1 MKIIKLLI
9 IFIILFSI
17 QLFSND
23 KIDIEDGHY
32 GEEFWDGDTFVQKTV
47 DASNLNENKI
57 KAFID
62 GEWQEFE
69 LTNFPEIFMS
79 WNIKER
85 VGALDGI
92 IKGEMPNLEGP
103 HNAIVAT
110 HGYRRE
116 DTKFRVNNAIKG
128 CGFLPK
134 REKIKEI
141 NLMLAETDTMH
152 FTKKLEIL
160 TGMYEKADSLFDLNK
175 QISLELYAN
184 PERGTQTF
192 LNQMTNPTSVL
203 VFMAIPTFKLKT
215 IAYLLH
221 PENPDL
227 TDYEKDVVEYINRI
241 HSYFHGEFSQDFIA
255 VIYNVIEVYNS
266 SPGNENG
273 RGTLIV
279 P

>member
-1 MKIIKLLI
+1 MKILKFVV
-9 IFIILFSI
+9 IFSVLFSI
-17 QLFSND
+17 QLLANE
-23 KIDIEDGHY
+23 IIEIEDGHF
-32 GEEFWDGDTFVQKTV
+32 GEAFWDGNTFVQKTV
-47 DASNLNENKI
+47 DASKLDENKI
-57 KAFID
+57 SAYVD

-69 LTNFPEIFMS
+69 LTNFPEIFMT
-79 WNIKER
+79 WNIKARIETL
-85 VGALDGI
+85 AGI

-110 HGYRRE
+110 YGYRRE
-116 DTKFRVNNAIKG
+116 DSRFRVNNAIKG

-141 NLMLAETDTMH
+141 NRMLAETDTLH
-152 FTKKLEIL
+152 FMKKLEIL

-203 VFMAIPTFKLKT
+203 VYMAIPTFKLKT
-215 IAYLLH
+215 ITYLLH
-221 PENPDL
+221 PGNPDL
-227 TDYEKDVVEYINRI
+227 TEYEKDVIEYINRI
-241 HSYFHGEFSQDFIA
+241 HSYFHGQFSKEFIA
-255 VIYNVIEVYNS
+255 VIYNVVEVYNS

-273 RGTLIV
+273 RGSLIV

>member
-1 MKIIKLLI
+1 MLAKEKIEV
-9 IFIILFSI
+9 
-17 QLFSND
+17 
-23 KIDIEDGHY
+23 EDGHY
-32 GEEFWDGDTFVQKTV
+32 GEAFWDGNTFVQRCV
-47 DASNLNENKI
+47 DASKLDENKI
-57 KAFID
+57 SAFVD

-69 LTNFPEIFMS
+69 LINLPEMFMS
-79 WNIKER
+79 WDIKER
-85 VGALDGI
+85 FGTLEGI
-92 IKGEMPNLEGP
+92 AKGEMPKLEGP

-110 HGYRRE
+110 YGYRRE
-116 DTKFRVNNAIKG
+116 DSRFRVNNAIKG

-141 NLMLAETDTMH
+141 NQMLAETDTLH
-152 FTKKLEIL
+152 FMKKLEIL

-184 PERGTQTF
+184 PKRGTQTF
-192 LNQMTNPTSVL
+192 LNQMTDPTSVL

-227 TDYEKDVVEYINRI
+227 NDYEKDVIKYINSI
-241 HSYFHGEFSQDFIA
+241 HSYFHGEFSQEFIA

-266 SPGNENG
+266 SPGNKNG

>member
-1 MKIIKLLI
+1 MKIIKL
-9 IFIILFSI
+9 FVILFILFGI
-17 QLFSND
+17 QLFAIE
-23 KIDIEDGHY
+23 KIEIEDGHY
-32 GEEFWDGDTFVQKTV
+32 GEALWDGNTFVHKTV

-57 KAFID
+57 KAFVD

-85 VGALDGI
+85 LAALEGI
-92 IKGEMPNLEGP
+92 KKGEMPNLEGP
-103 HNAIVAT
+103 HNAIIAT
-110 HGYRRE
+110 CGYRRE
-116 DTKFRVNNAIKG
+116 DSRFRVNNAIKG

-141 NLMLAETDTMH
+141 NLMLAETDTMN
-152 FTKKLEIL
+152 FMKKLDIL

-192 LNQMTNPTSVL
+192 LNQMTDPTSVL

-215 IAYLLH
+215 ISYLLH
-221 PENPDL
+221 PDNPDL
-227 TDYEKDVVEYINRI
+227 NDYEKDVVEYINRI
-241 HSYFHGEFSQDFIA
+241 HSYFHGEFSKEFIA

-266 SPGNENG
+266 SPGNRNG

>member
-1 MKIIKLLI
+1 MKFVKTLVVISLLV
-9 IFIILFSI
+9 LFSCTKL
-17 QLFSND
+17 QND
-23 KIDIEDGHY
+23 GGF
-32 GEEFWDGDTFVQKTV
+32 GEELWDGNTFVHKTV
-47 DASNLNENKI
+47 DASNLDENII
-57 KAFID
+57 KAFVD

-69 LTNFPEIFMS
+69 LTNFPEIFMN

-85 VGALDGI
+85 KATLERI
-92 IKGEMPNLEGP
+92 TKGEMPKLEGP

-110 HGYRRE
+110 YGYRRE
-116 DTKFRVNNAIKG
+116 DTRFRVNNAIKG

-134 REKIKEI
+134 RDKIKEI

-152 FTKKLEIL
+152 FMKKLEIL
-160 TGMYEKADSLFDLNK
+160 TGMYENADSLFDLNK
-175 QISLELYAN
+175 HISLELYAN

-192 LNQMTNPTSVL
+192 LNQMTDPTSVL

-221 PENPDL
+221 PDNPDL
-227 TDYEKDVVEYINRI
+227 NDYEKDVVEYINRI
-241 HSYFHGEFSQDFIA
+241 HSYFHGEFSKEFIA
-255 VIYNVIEVYNS
+255 VVYNVVEVYNS
-266 SPGNENG
+266 SPGNDNG

>member
-1 MKIIKLLI
+1 MKILKLVV
-9 IFIILFSI
+9 ILVVFFST
-17 QLFSND
+17 QLLAKE
-23 KIDIEDGHY
+23 KIEIEDGHY
-32 GEEFWDGDTFVQKTV
+32 GEAFWDGNTFVQRCV
-47 DASNLNENKI
+47 DASKLDENKI
-57 KAFID
+57 TAFVD
-62 GEWQEFE
+62 GAWQEFE
-69 LTNFPEIFMS
+69 LTNFPDMFMS
-79 WNIKER
+79 WSIKER
-85 VGALDGI
+85 LGTLERI
-92 IKGEMPNLEGP
+92 TKGERPNLEGP

-110 HGYRRE
+110 YGYRRE
-116 DTKFRVNNAIKG
+116 DSRFRVNNAIKG

-141 NLMLAETDTMH
+141 NLMLAETDTLH
-152 FTKKLEIL
+152 FMKKLEIL
-160 TGMYEKADSLFDLNK
+160 TGMYENADSIFDLNK
-175 QISLELYAN
+175 QVSLELYAS

-192 LNQMTNPTSVL
+192 LNQMTDPTSVM

-227 TDYEKDVVEYINRI
+227 TDYEKDVIEYINSI
-241 HSYFHGEFSQDFIA
+241 HSYFHGEFSQEFIA

-266 SPGNENG
+266 SPGNNNG

>member
-1 MKIIKLLI
+1 MKLVKMLI
-9 IFIILFSI
+9 IIGLLVVFGCTNSQNTGGFGE
-17 QLFSND
+17 QL
-23 KIDIEDGHY
+23 
-32 GEEFWDGDTFVQKTV
+32 WDGNTFVQKTV
-47 DASNLNENKI
+47 DASKLSEDKI
-57 KAFID
+57 SAFVD

-69 LTNFPEIFMS
+69 LTNFPEIFMT
-79 WNIKER
+79 WNIKTRIETL
-85 VGALDGI
+85 AGI

-110 HGYRRE
+110 YGYRRE
-116 DTKFRVNNAIKG
+116 DSRFRVNNAIKG

-141 NLMLAETDTMH
+141 NEMLAETDTLH
-152 FTKKLEIL
+152 FMKKLEIL

-203 VFMAIPTFKLKT
+203 VYMAIPTFKLKT
-215 IAYLLH
+215 ITYLLH

-227 TDYEKDVVEYINRI
+227 TEYEKDVIEYINRI
-241 HSYFHGEFSQDFIA
+241 HSYFHGQFSKEFIA
-255 VIYNVIEVYNS
+255 VIYNVVEVYNS

-273 RGTLIV
+273 RGSLIV

>member
-1 MKIIKLLI
+1 MKAVKLI
-9 IFIILFSI
+9 IVLGLIIST
-17 QLFSND
+17 QLFANE
-23 KIDIEDGHY
+23 KIEVEDGHY
-32 GEEFWDGDTFVQKTV
+32 GEAFWDGNTFVQKCV
-47 DASNLNENKI
+47 DSSKLEDNI
-57 KAFID
+57 ISAFVD

-69 LTNFPEIFMS
+69 LTDFPEMFMT
-79 WNIKER
+79 WNVKER
-85 VGALDGI
+85 IGTLEGI

-116 DTKFRVNNAIKG
+116 DSRFEVNNAIKG

-134 REKIKEI
+134 RGKIKEI
-141 NLMLAETDTMH
+141 NQMLAYTDTLH
-152 FTKKLEIL
+152 FLKKLEIL

-192 LNQMTNPTSVL
+192 LNQMTDPTSVM

-221 PENPDL
+221 PENPEL

-241 HSYFHGEFSQDFIA
+241 HSYFHGEFSQEFIA
-255 VIYNVIEVYNS
+255 VIYNVVEVYNS
-266 SPGNENG
+266 SPGNKNG
-273 RGTLIV
+273 RGTLLV

>member
-1 MKIIKLLI
+1 MKLVKMLI
-9 IFIILFSI
+9 IFSLLVIFGCTKSQNNGGFGE
-17 QLFSND
+17 QL
-23 KIDIEDGHY
+23 
-32 GEEFWDGDTFVQKTV
+32 WDGDTFVQKTV
-47 DASNLNENKI
+47 DASKLDEDKI
-57 KAFID
+57 SAFVD
-62 GEWQEFE
+62 GKWQEFE
-69 LTNFPEIFMS
+69 LTNFPEIFMN
-79 WNIKER
+79 WNIKAR
-85 VGALDGI
+85 IGTLAGI
-92 IKGEMPNLEGP
+92 IKGEMPKLEGP

-110 HGYRRE
+110 YGYRRE

-141 NLMLAETDTMH
+141 NQMLAETDTLH
-152 FTKKLEIL
+152 FMEKLEIL
-160 TGMYEKADSLFDLNK
+160 TGMYEKADSIFDLNK

-192 LNQMTNPTSVL
+192 LNQMTDPTSVM

-221 PENPDL
+221 PENPEL

-241 HSYFHGEFSQDFIA
+241 HSYFHGEFSKEFIA
-255 VIYNVIEVYNS
+255 VIYNIVEVYNS

-273 RGTLIV
+273 RGSLIV

>member
-1 MKIIKLLI
+1 MRIIKLVVILVV
-9 IFIILFSI
+9 LFST
-17 QLFSND
+17 QLLAKE
-23 KIDIEDGHY
+23 KIEVEDGHY
-32 GEEFWDGDTFVQKTV
+32 GEAFWDENTFVQRCV
-47 DASNLNENKI
+47 DASKLDENKI
-57 KAFID
+57 SAFVD

-69 LTNFPEIFMS
+69 LINLPEMFMS
-79 WNIKER
+79 WNIKARIGTLE
-85 VGALDGI
+85 GI
-92 IKGEMPNLEGP
+92 TKGEMPKLEGP

-110 HGYRRE
+110 YGYRRE
-116 DTKFRVNNAIKG
+116 DSRFKVNNAIKG

-141 NLMLAETDTMH
+141 NQMLAETDTLH
-152 FTKKLEIL
+152 FMKKLEIL

-192 LNQMTNPTSVL
+192 LNQMTNPTSVM

-227 TDYEKDVVEYINRI
+227 DDYEKDVIKYINSI
-241 HSYFHGEFSQDFIA
+241 HSYFHGEFSQEFIA

-266 SPGNENG
+266 SPGNKNG

>member
-1 MKIIKLLI
+1 MKIIKLVVILI
-9 IFIILFSI
+9 VLFSI
-17 QLFSND
+17 QLLAKE
-23 KIDIEDGHY
+23 KIEIEDGHY
-32 GEEFWDGDTFVQKTV
+32 GEAFWDGNTFVQRCV
-47 DASNLNENKI
+47 DASKLDENKI
-57 KAFID
+57 SAFVD

-85 VGALDGI
+85 LATLEEI
-92 IKGEMPNLEGP
+92 TKGERPNLEGP

-110 HGYRRE
+110 YGYRRE
-116 DTKFRVNNAIKG
+116 DSRFRVNNAIKG

-141 NLMLAETDTMH
+141 NRMLAETDTLH
-152 FTKKLEIL
+152 FMKKLEIL

-184 PERGTQTF
+184 PKRGTQTF
-192 LNQMTNPTSVL
+192 LNQMTNPTSVF
-203 VFMAIPTFKLKT
+203 VYMAIPTFKLKT

-227 TDYEKDVVEYINRI
+227 NDYERDVIEYINSI
-241 HSYFHGEFSQDFIA
+241 HSYFHGEFSQEFIA

-266 SPGNENG
+266 SPGNNNG

>member
-1 MKIIKLLI
+1 MRMIKFVVILGV
-9 IFIILFSI
+9 LFST
-17 QLFSND
+17 QLLAKE
-23 KIDIEDGHY
+23 KIEIEDGHY
-32 GEEFWDGDTFVQKTV
+32 GEAFWDGNTFVQRCV
-47 DASNLNENKI
+47 DASKLDENKI
-57 KAFID
+57 TAFVD

-69 LTNFPEIFMS
+69 LTNFPEMFMN

-85 VGALDGI
+85 ESTLERI
-92 IKGEMPNLEGP
+92 TKGEMPKLEGP

-110 HGYRRE
+110 YGYRRE
-116 DTKFRVNNAIKG
+116 DTGFRVNNAIKG

-141 NLMLAETDTMH
+141 NIMLAETDTLH
-152 FTKKLEIL
+152 FMKKLEIL
-160 TGMYEKADSLFDLNK
+160 TEMYEKADSLFDLNK
-175 QISLELYAN
+175 HVSLELYAN

-227 TDYEKDVVEYINRI
+227 NDYEKDVVEYINLI
-241 HSYFHGEFSQDFIA
+241 HSYFHGEFNQEFIA
-255 VIYNVIEVYNS
+255 VIYNVVEVYNS
-266 SPGNENG
+266 SPGNKNG

>member
-1 MKIIKLLI
+1 MKIIKL
-9 IFIILFSI
+9 FVVFVMLFSI
-17 QLFSND
+17 QLFANE
-23 KIDIEDGHY
+23 KIEIEDGHY
-32 GEEFWDGDTFVQKTV
+32 GEAFWDGNTFVHKTV
-47 DASNLNENKI
+47 DASNLAENKI
-57 KAFID
+57 KAFVD

-85 VGALDGI
+85 LASLEGI
-92 IKGEMPNLEGP
+92 TKGEMPNLEGP
-103 HNAIVAT
+103 HNAIIAT
-110 HGYRRE
+110 YGYRRE
-116 DTKFRVNNAIKG
+116 DSRFRVNNAIKG

-152 FTKKLEIL
+152 FMKKLEIL
-160 TGMYEKADSLFDLNK
+160 TGMYENADSLFDLNK

-192 LNQMTNPTSVL
+192 LNQMTDPTSVL
-203 VFMAIPTFKLKT
+203 VFMSIPTFKLKT

-221 PENPDL
+221 PDNPDL
-227 TDYEKDVVEYINRI
+227 NDYEKDVVEYINRI
-241 HSYFHGEFSQDFIA
+241 HSYFHGEFSKEFIA
-255 VIYNVIEVYNS
+255 VIYNVVEVYNS
-266 SPGNENG
+266 SPGNKNG

>member
-1 MKIIKLLI
+1 MKIINLLVVLGILLI
-9 IFIILFSI
+9 LSCNNQDVGGFGE
-17 QLFSND
+17 QL
-23 KIDIEDGHY
+23 
-32 GEEFWDGDTFVQKTV
+32 WDGETFTHKTV
-47 DASNLNENKI
+47 DASKLDKNNI
-57 KAFID
+57 KAYVD
-62 GEWQEFE
+62 GKWQEFE
-69 LTNFPEIFMS
+69 LINLPEIFMT

-85 VGALDGI
+85 INTLERI
-92 IKGEMPNLEGP
+92 TKGEMPKLEGP

-110 HGYRRE
+110 HGYKRE
-116 DTKFRVNNAIKG
+116 DSRFKVNNAIKG

-141 NLMLAETDTMH
+141 NQMLAETDTLH
-152 FTKKLEIL
+152 FMKKLEIL

-175 QISLELYAN
+175 QVSLELYAN
-184 PERGTQTF
+184 PQKGTQTF
-192 LNQMTNPTSVL
+192 LNQMTDPTSVL
-203 VFMAIPTFKLKT
+203 VYMAIPTFKLKT

-227 TDYEKDVVEYINRI
+227 NDYEKDVIEYINRI
-241 HSYFHGEFSQDFIA
+241 HSYFHGEFSKEFIA

>member
-1 MKIIKLLI
+1 MKIIKLVVILVV
-9 IFIILFSI
+9 LFSI
-17 QLFSND
+17 QLWAKE
-23 KIDIEDGHY
+23 KIEIEDGHY
-32 GEEFWDGDTFVQKTV
+32 GESFWDGNTFVQRCV
-47 DASNLNENKI
+47 DASKLDENKI
-57 KAFID
+57 TAFVD

-85 VGALDGI
+85 LATLEGI
-92 IKGEMPNLEGP
+92 TKGERPNLEGP

-110 HGYRRE
+110 YGYRRE
-116 DTKFRVNNAIKG
+116 DSKFRVNNAIKG

-134 REKIKEI
+134 REKLKEI
-141 NLMLAETDTMH
+141 NRMLAETDTLNFM
-152 FTKKLEIL
+152 KKLEIL

-192 LNQMTNPTSVL
+192 LNQMTDPTSVM

-227 TDYEKDVVEYINRI
+227 TDYEKDVIEYINSI
-241 HSYFHGEFSQDFIA
+241 HSYFHGEFSQEFIA

-266 SPGNENG
+266 SPGNNNG

>member
-1 MKIIKLLI
+1 MKTIRLLI

-17 QLFSND
+17 QLYANE
-23 KIDIEDGHY
+23 KIEIEDGHY
-32 GEEFWDGDTFVQKTV
+32 GEAFWDGNTFVQKTV
-47 DASNLNENKI
+47 DASNLDENII
-57 KAFID
+57 KAFVD

-69 LTNFPEIFMS
+69 LTNFPEIFMN

-85 VGALDGI
+85 VGTLDGI

-110 HGYRRE
+110 YGYRRE

-141 NLMLAETDTMH
+141 NLMLAETDTIH
-152 FTKKLEIL
+152 FMKKLEIL

-203 VFMAIPTFKLKT
+203 VFMAIPTFKLKA

-221 PENPDL
+221 PENPEL

>member
-1 MKIIKLLI
+1 MKLIKFVVILI
-9 IFIILFSI
+9 VLFST
-17 QLFSND
+17 QLLANE
-23 KIDIEDGHY
+23 IIEIEDGHY
-32 GEEFWDGDTFVQKTV
+32 GEAFWDGNTFVQKTV
-47 DASNLNENKI
+47 DASKLDENKI
-57 KAFID
+57 SAFVD

-69 LTNFPEIFMS
+69 LINLPEMFMS

-85 VGALDGI
+85 FGTLEGI
-92 IKGEMPNLEGP
+92 TKGEMPKLEGP

-110 HGYRRE
+110 YGYRRE
-116 DTKFRVNNAIKG
+116 DSRFRVNNAIKG

-141 NLMLAETDTMH
+141 NQMLAETDTLH
-152 FTKKLEIL
+152 FMKKLEIL
-160 TGMYEKADSLFDLNK
+160 TGMYDKADSLFDLNK

-192 LNQMTNPTSVL
+192 LNQMTDPTSVM

-227 TDYEKDVVEYINRI
+227 NDYEKDVIKYINSI
-241 HSYFHGEFSQDFIA
+241 HSYFHGEFSQEFIA

-266 SPGNENG
+266 SPGNKNG

>member
-1 MKIIKLLI
+1 MKLIKLFVLLG
-9 IFIILFSI
+9 ILFILSCNDNQDVGSFGE
-17 QLFSND
+17 QL
-23 KIDIEDGHY
+23 
-32 GEEFWDGDTFVQKTV
+32 WDGETFIQKTV
-47 DASNLNENKI
+47 DASKLDKNII
-57 KAFID
+57 KAYVD
-62 GEWQEFE
+62 GKWKEFE
-69 LTNFPEIFMS
+69 LTNFPEIFMT

-85 VGALDGI
+85 INTLERI
-92 IKGEMPNLEGP
+92 TKGEMPKLEGP

-110 HGYRRE
+110 YGYKRE
-116 DTKFRVNNAIKG
+116 DSRFKVNNAIKG
-128 CGFLPK
+128 CGFLPN
-134 REKIKEI
+134 RDKIKEI
-141 NLMLAETDTMH
+141 NQMLAETDTLH
-152 FTKKLEIL
+152 FMKKLQIL

-175 QISLELYAN
+175 QVSLELYAN
-184 PERGTQTF
+184 PQRGTQTF
-192 LNQMTNPTSVL
+192 LNQMTDPTSVL

-227 TDYEKDVVEYINRI
+227 NEYEKDVIEYINRI
-241 HSYFHGEFSQDFIA
+241 HSYFHGKFSKEFIA

>member
-1 MKIIKLLI
+1 MKILKFVV
-9 IFIILFSI
+9 IFSVLFSI
-17 QLFSND
+17 QLLANE
-23 KIDIEDGHY
+23 IIEIEDGHL
-32 GEEFWDGDTFVQKTV
+32 GESFWDGNTFVQKTV
-47 DASNLNENKI
+47 DASKLDENKI
-57 KAFID
+57 SAYVD

-69 LTNFPEIFMS
+69 LTNFPEIFMT
-79 WNIKER
+79 WNIKARIETL
-85 VGALDGI
+85 AGI
-92 IKGEMPNLEGP
+92 TKGEMPNLEGP

-110 HGYRRE
+110 YGYRRE
-116 DTKFRVNNAIKG
+116 DSRFKVNNAIKG

-141 NLMLAETDTMH
+141 NQMLAETDTLH
-152 FTKKLEIL
+152 FMKKLEIL
-160 TGMYEKADSLFDLNK
+160 TGIYEKADSLFDLNK

-192 LNQMTNPTSVL
+192 LNQMTDPTSVL
-203 VFMAIPTFKLKT
+203 VYMAIPTFKLKT

-221 PENPDL
+221 PENPEL
-227 TDYEKDVVEYINRI
+227 SEYENDVIEYINRI
-241 HSYFHGEFSQDFIA
+241 HSYFHGQFSKEFIA
-255 VIYNVIEVYNS
+255 VIYNVVEVYNS